1 MMRGSN
7 MGVPPYWLIILLI
20 TWGLGHVWTIAT
32 PLGWLKATKESHL
45 GAWSCLNHR
54 YTSWLAQGHERKVTW
69 GLGCIQ
75 TIATPLGWLKS
86 HDSKSLGGLVVF
98 NHRYTFWLAQCHY
111 LGAKECCQ
119 EQLKHRHPLSTA
131 QNVAWGFFAI
141 AMNKEIYT
149 CNRLSS
155 RGLEAWYIHLI

>member
-7 MGVPPYWLIILLI
+7 MGILPYGLILL
-20 TWGLGHVWTIAT
+20 
-32 PLGWLKATKESHL
+32 
-45 GAWSCLNHR
+45 
-54 YTSWLAQGHERKVTW
+54 VTW
-69 GLGCIQ
+69 GLGRIR

-86 HDSKSLGGLVVF
+86 HDIKSLGGLVVF
-98 NHRYTFWLAQCHY
+98 NHSYTSWLAQCHY

-155 RGLEAWYIHLI
+155 RGLEAWYIHLKPRVSLPI